1 MSAGNPLEKRRN
13 EQMNENPIRQKKTAV
28 LFLAFFSI
36 AIVALAVLQ
45 FYTKLNAP
53 FNIGTK
59 KSNTENA
66 TSTDLSKADSDHDG
80 LSDAD
85 EINIYKTSPYLPD
98 SDSDGISD
106 KDEIA
111 AGTDPNCPA
120 GKTCETAD
128 TATTVDSTAS
138 STTTTVDSTA
148 SSLSADAISTNGEVT
163 PDFLRQILIENG
175 SDTST
180 VNQIS
185 DEDLMAAYKEAV
197 SSQASSTNQ

>member
-1 MSAGNPLEKRRN
+1 MLAGNPLERKRDR
-13 EQMNENPIRQKKTAV
+13 EIEENSPRRKKTAV
-28 LFLAFFSI
+28 LFLVIFTI
-36 AIVALAVLQ
+36 VIVALAILQ
-45 FYTKLNAP
+45 FQTKLNAP
-53 FNIGTK
+53 FAIGTK
-59 KSNTENA
+59 KTTTDNA
-66 TSTDLSKADSDHDG
+66 TTTDLTKKDSDNDG

-106 KDEIA
+106 KDEIT

-128 TATTVDSTAS
+128 TAVSETSSSTASTTVDAAAS
-138 STTTTVDSTA
+138 A
-148 SSLSADAISTNGEVT
+148 IGAEAISTNGEVT

-185 DEDLMAAYKEAV
+185 DEDIMAAYQEAV